1 MEAAVQGL
9 AAIVINSYGGASA
22 SRGARGTAGSGSG
35 TRTLVDG
42 LSLSMAHNHW
52 LAVNHLDLHASLPLQ
67 IPDHDDVDDG
77 NGRGG
82 GGRARGGGPRD
93 AGEGCKGGGLSR
105 GFEAPPLDAAKVR
118 ELFVILAVVVW
129 TVWSALQREKTNIA
143 LHR

>member
-9 AAIVINSYGGASA
+9 AAIIVNAYRGASE

-67 IPDHDDVDDG
+67 IPDPDG
-77 NGRGG
+77 RERGAGG
-82 GGRARGGGPRD
+82 GDGPE
-93 AGEGCKGGGLSR
+93 EGQECKTGGLCR
-105 GFEAPPLDAAKVR
+105 GFEAPPLDPAKVNSKYV
-118 ELFVILAVVVW
+118 LVFVGYCVIRSRVA
-129 TVWSALQREKTNIA
+129 Q
-143 LHR
+143 